1 MRRPCVYG
9 ELEPEVEEALKPEVY
24 AVVLEVVVVH

>member
-9 ELEPEVEEALKPEVY
+9 EMEAEVQEAQKPEVY
-24 AVVLEVVVVH
+24 AVVLEVVVVQ